1 MKIALIGATGNVGSH
16 VLVEALARGHQ
27 VTAIARDT
35 AKLPADRPNLTASAT
50 DIYDTEAL
58 AAVLRGH
65 DAVISAFNSGW
76 GNPNLYTDYKRGYVS
91 ILAAANRSGVK
102 RLLVVGGAS
111 SLVLPD
117 GKRVFDAYIPP
128 EFVHAVRGAMEL
140 LEDIKKETELD
151 WTFLSPAIELR
162 QGERTGKFRLGT
174 DSPVMDAEG
183 KSGITVA
190 DMAVAIVDEIEK
202 GQFIRRRF
210 TVGY

>member
-16 VLVEALARGHQ
+16 ILTEALARGHQ

-35 AKLPADRPNLTASAT
+35 AKLPDNHPNLTASAT
-50 DIYDTEAL
+50 DVYDTMAL
-58 AAVLRGH
+58 ASALKGH
-65 DAVISAFNSGW
+65 DALISAFNSGW
-76 GNPNLYTDYKRGYVS
+76 QNPNLYSDYKRGYAS
-91 ILAAANRSGVK
+91 ILSAAKQSGVK

-117 GKRVFDAYIPP
+117 GRLVLDAFIPP
-128 EFVHAVRGAMEL
+128 EFVHAVRGAIEL
-140 LEDIKKETELD
+140 LEDIKKESDLD

-190 DMAVAIVDEIEK
+190 DMAVAIVDEIEN